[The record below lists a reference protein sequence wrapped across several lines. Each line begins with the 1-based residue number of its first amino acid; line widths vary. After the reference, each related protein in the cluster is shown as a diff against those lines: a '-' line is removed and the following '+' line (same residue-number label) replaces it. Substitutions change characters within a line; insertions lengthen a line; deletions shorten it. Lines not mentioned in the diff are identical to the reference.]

1 MWRYYD
7 FFTSCTLEC
16 IKWKVVWK
24 MKWQFHPNHS
34 NNVFITLAKRSSI
47 FKTFLFFSLLFRLD
61 FKDPAQRRR
70 RREEFSQKKSEML
83 SFSFLWWNIL
93 FLHKESTGAQV
104 LSDNINEINM
114 FSARFK
120 SFLDFLLILSFFKIL
135 SHYFFINFI

>member
-1 MWRYYD
+1 
-7 FFTSCTLEC
+7 
-16 IKWKVVWK
+16 

-114 FSARFK
+114 FLARFK
-120 SFLDFLLILSFFKIL
+120 SFSDLLLKTDV
-135 SHYFFINFI
+135 HEGKKYKKKN